1 MNKEKILMIILSLIL
16 IGILFILYANLFQK
30 NITGATIIN
39 EYSYTKAIC
48 NKTNYCQDYLIYC
61 KGQEIISMNPIT
73 GAAIQ
78 NSADWK
84 DPRNEEHIKELC

>member
-16 IGILFILYANLFQK
+16 IGILFILYTNFLQK

-39 EYSYTKAIC
+39 QYSHTKAVC
-48 NKTNYCQDYLIYC
+48 NETNYCQDY
-61 KGQEIISMNPIT
+61 EIICKNGEVVSKNPIT

-84 DPRNEEHIKELC
+84 DPRSENQINRLC